1 MSPAMSATLTALDNA
16 KQNLAILTAASV
28 VAKAQYDQA
37 LEYHKQT
44 YRAVVKAT
52 QDMKALRKA
61 HDDATEAEYAVPD
74 NPPLDGDTGFGGSN
88 CFARVVNDQSVP
100 EFAHAESLVL
110 VPFPIAC
117 TFQ

>member
-74 NPPLDGDTGFGGSN
+74 NPPLDGDT
-88 CFARVVNDQSVP
+88 VTDTPTETVTPVTDQPQPLNLPATDNGTSG
-100 EFAHAESLVL
+100 
-110 VPFPIAC
+110 
-117 TFQ
+117 Q